1 MYECYNMS
9 GDLQIWQLN
18 VNLWLRYWIKLWK
31 TYLYLLV
38 EENNDY
44 DENNDF
50 YENND

>member
-1 MYECYNMS
+1 MS
-9 GDLQIWQLN
+9 VIICQEIYKFDNQLN
-18 VNLWLRYWIKLWK
+18 NNLWLRYWIKLRK